1 MIKKIVGILL
11 VTWSLL
17 SGGTA
22 LAIEEPQYDVLKV
35 VGDVE
40 FRRYEPYII
49 AKVTVDG
56 GSPDRQAFGILAG
69 YIFGD
74 NETEEKM
81 AMTAPVETQGNDYA
95 FVMERKYSMET
106 LPAPRDKRVQLQTK
120 PARVVAVRR
129 FSGRWS
135 SRIFARHQEELLAEL
150 DRLGVEVTGASEL
163 ARYDSPFTPWFMRRN
178 EVIVPVA
185 WSTVEEPTT
194 VAREAPARL

>member
-1 MIKKIVGILL
+1 MIKRILGSIL
-11 VTWSLL
+11 ITWTLL

-22 LAIEEPQYDVLKV
+22 MAIEEPQYDVLAV
-35 VGDVE
+35 EGDVE

-56 GSPDRQAFGILAG
+56 GSPDRQAFSILAG

-74 NETEEKM
+74 NASEEKM

-95 FVMERKYSMET
+95 FVMERKYSMDT
-106 LPAPRDKRVQLQTK
+106 LPAPRDERVKLQNK
-120 PARVVAVRR
+120 PARIVAVRR

-135 SRIFARHQEELLAEL
+135 NSNFDRHEQELRAEL
-150 DRLGVEVTGASEL
+150 ARLGVEVTGAAEL

-178 EVIVPVA
+178 EIIVPVQWPSVDA
-185 WSTVEEPTT
+185 PT
-194 VAREAPARL
+194 AIASEAPARL